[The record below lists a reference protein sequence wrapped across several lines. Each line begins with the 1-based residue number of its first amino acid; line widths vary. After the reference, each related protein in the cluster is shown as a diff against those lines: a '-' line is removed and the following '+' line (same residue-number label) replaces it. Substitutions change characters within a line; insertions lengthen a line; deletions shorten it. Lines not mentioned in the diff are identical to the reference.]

1 MSDLKDFSPQA
12 IKEREEDEK
21 RHLQNDK
28 VRDIEKEL
36 LRFVKSINNSRG
48 GRFDVTDDNIL
59 FDQMNWVTKKL
70 TGLGW
75 NVTVEAN
82 VAATTKRSFLFFKRT
97 IVQKVCTVT
106 LQSS

>member
-75 NVTVEAN
+75 NVTR
-82 VAATTKRSFLFFKRT
+82 RSECCCHNETFFSVFQT
-97 IVQKVCTVT
+97 NHCPESVHGNTAE
-106 LQSS
+106 